1 MKTPTA
7 AELAT
12 AIERALTGSPAQLN
26 MLWPLIKQHGLE
38 IVCTN
43 EVEYDT
49 EGGIG
54 GVNVRAFATQA
65 LADKDSNF
73 ASSDVTL
80 RFE

>member
-12 AIERALTGSPAQLN
+12 AIERALTGRLAQLN
-26 MLWPLIKQHGLE
+26 MLWPLVKKYGLQ

-49 EGGIG
+49 EGGVG
-54 GVNVRAFATQA
+54 GVTVRAFATEA
-65 LADKDSNF
+65 LAQDQSTS
-73 ASSDVTL
+73 ADVIL